1 MVIEYFNNNNNIS
14 LIYNM
19 NHKLNLHKVLK
30 LSYDNNNNH
39 QQKMKKNGY
48 QFDSILSNNQEKV
61 YYNPTANKLLISVA
75 GTNKFS
81 PKDIITDVYLG
92 AGKLQNTSRYKQ
104 AHNTIIDAK
113 KKYNVNSAT
122 LAAHSL
128 GGSIVSYAGSKNDTI
143 YTLDKGA
150 TIGTK
155 TRSREKAY
163 RSSGD
168 VVSSLAA
175 NATHMKTLGKFQNPL
190 SAHNI
195 SNIKKDKIYI

>member
-1 MVIEYFNNNNNIS
+1 MVIEYFNNNNIS

-48 QFDSILSNNQEKV
+48 QFDSMLSNNQEKV
-61 YYNPTANKLLISVA
+61 YYNPTANKLLVSVA
-75 GTNKFS
+75 GTNKYN

-122 LAAHSL
+122 LAGHSL
-128 GGSIVSYAGSKNDTI
+128 GGSIVSYAGSKGDTI

-175 NATHMKTLGKFQNPL
+175 NATNMKTLGKYRTPL
-190 SAHNI
+190 AAHNI

>member
-1 MVIEYFNNNNNIS
+1 MLLVLINI
-14 LIYNM
+14 
-19 NHKLNLHKVLK
+19 
-30 LSYDNNNNH
+30 
-39 QQKMKKNGY
+39 
-48 QFDSILSNNQEKV
+48 IL
-61 YYNPTANKLLISVA
+61 
-75 GTNKFS
+75 
-81 PKDIITDVYLG
+81 KDIITDVYLG

-122 LAAHSL
+122 LAGHSL
-128 GGSIVSYAGSKNDTI
+128 GGSIVSYAGSKGDKI

-168 VVSSLAA
+168 VVTSLSA
-175 NATHMKTLGKFQNPL
+175 NATNMKTLGKYNINPL
-190 SAHNI
+190 SAHNV
-195 SNIKKDKIYI
+195 SNIKHDKIYI

>member
-1 MVIEYFNNNNNIS
+1 
-14 LIYNM
+14 M

-30 LSYDNNNNH
+30 LSYDNNDAH

-48 QFDSILSNNQEKV
+48 QFDSMLSNKNEKV
-61 YYNPTANKLLISVA
+61 YYNPIANKLLVSVG
-75 GTNKFS
+75 GTDKFN
-81 PKDIITDVYLG
+81 PKDIITDVYLA

-104 AHNTIIDAK
+104 AHNTILDAK
-113 KKYNVNSAT
+113 KKYNVTSAT
-122 LAAHSL
+122 LAGHSL
-128 GGSIVSYAGSKNDTI
+128 GGSIVSYAGSKGDKI

-168 VVSSLAA
+168 VVSSLSA
-175 NATHMKTLGKFQNPL
+175 NSGNMKTLGTFRTPL
-190 SAHNI
+190 AAHNI
-195 SNIKKDKIYI
+195 ANIKNEKIFI

>member
-1 MVIEYFNNNNNIS
+1 
-14 LIYNM
+14 M

-48 QFDSILSNNQEKV
+48 QFDSMLSNKNEKV
-61 YYNPTANKLLISVA
+61 YYNPTANKLLVSVA
-75 GTNKFS
+75 GTDKFS
-81 PKDIITDVYLG
+81 PKDLITDVYLG
-92 AGKLQNTSRYKQ
+92 LGKLQNTTRYQ
-104 AHNTIIDAK
+104 HAHNTIRDAK
-113 KKYNVNSAT
+113 TKYNVKNAT

-128 GGSIVSYAGSKNDTI
+128 GASIISYAGSKGDKI

-155 TRSREKAY
+155 TRSREKAF
-163 RSSGD
+163 RSAGD
-168 VVSSLAA
+168 IVSALSA
-175 NATHMKTLGKFQNPL
+175 NSSNMKTLGKRNYNPL

-195 SNIKKDKIYI
+195 SNIKHDKIYI